1 MLNWKKFNNIEV
13 FKVLRIK
20 RGAVITVDRAD
31 GTLANLDLAE
41 LAAINSIASASSAG
55 LAITGAISATTIQ
68 VTDVID
74 FVNAD
79 QRTQIGFEAGKYDLG
94 QFNTWVG
101 YQAGSASSATGK
113 TSAADNNNGIG
124 YQSLFFNETGASN
137 NALGVNALYNNKGG
151 SNNNGIGH
159 NALVS
164 NVNGSNNNAMGSGA
178 GRYLTDGTTVNA
190 APANSVFLGHG
201 TKALADSQTN
211 QIVIG
216 FDATGIGSNSVVLG
230 NDSILF
236 TALKGSV
243 GIGKTNPAT
252 QLEISTDGATKPS
265 TNTWTIAS
273 DERLKTDITL
283 ADLDRCYEIVK
294 YLPLK
299 RYTWKD
305 SSYTLGDVK
314 DRAKLGWIA
323 QDVQQVFPK
332 STPTRKFDFVPEDDG
347 FENVKEQVTI
357 DEARTTESTSIEI
370 IDGIPTRK
378 MTSTTET
385 VTVPQF
391 DEVAVVDEMG
401 RPVIVDGAPMMHAV
415 PRMRTVSRP
424 KTKTVTID
432 DCLSLNSDQIYA
444 AMYGAIQMLIAK
456 VEALEAR

>member
-1 MLNWKKFNNIEV
+1 MS
-13 FKVLRIK
+13 
-20 RGAVITVDRAD
+20 D
-31 GTLANLDLAE
+31 
-41 LAAINSIASASSAG
+41 S
-55 LAITGAISATTIQ
+55 
-68 VTDVID
+68 
-74 FVNAD
+74 
-79 QRTQIGFEAGKYDLG
+79 
-94 QFNTWVG
+94 
-101 YQAGSASSATGK
+101 GK
-113 TSAADNNNGIG
+113 TTGDAD
-124 YQSLFFNETGASN
+124 YTP
-137 NALGVNALYNNKGG
+137 
-151 SNNNGIGH
+151 
-159 NALVS
+159 
-164 NVNGSNNNAMGSGA
+164 
-178 GRYLTDGTTVNA
+178 TT
-190 APANSVFLGHG
+190 H
-201 TKALADSQTN
+201 
-211 QIVIG
+211 
-216 FDATGIGSNSVVLG
+216 
-230 NDSILF
+230 F
-236 TALKGSV
+236 TITPGGSV
-243 GIGKTNPAT
+243 GIGKAPTS

-294 YLPLK
+294 DLPLK

-347 FENVKEQVTI
+347 FEEVKEQVTI
-357 DEARTTESTSIEI
+357 DEARTTKSTSIEI

-415 PRMRTVSRP
+415 PRMRTVSKA

-432 DCLSLNSDQIYA
+432 DCIYLNSDQIYA

>member
-55 LAITGAISATTIQ
+55 LAITGAISCTTGANLATSSGNVGIGTTSPAAKLDIGGAGS
-68 VTDVID
+68 TT
-74 FVNAD
+74 NAGTEFLKLAATSNSYGPHIGTSN
-79 QRTQIGFEAGKYDLG
+79 RTYTHFSGSGNTSAFNLG
-94 QFNTWVG
+94 LNG
-101 YQAGSASSATGK
+101 YQGSNPALGNWATVAPGLTAATVSFLAFELSTGFRFMSDSGK
-113 TSAADNNNGIG
+113 TTGDAA
-124 YQSLFFNETGASN
+124 YTP
-137 NALGVNALYNNKGG
+137 
-151 SNNNGIGH
+151 
-159 NALVS
+159 
-164 NVNGSNNNAMGSGA
+164 
-178 GRYLTDGTTVNA
+178 TT
-190 APANSVFLGHG
+190 H
-201 TKALADSQTN
+201 
-211 QIVIG
+211 
-216 FDATGIGSNSVVLG
+216 
-230 NDSILF
+230 F
-236 TALKGSV
+236 TITPGGSV
-243 GIGKTNPAT
+243 GIGKAPTS

-294 YLPLK
+294 DLPLK

-347 FENVKEQVTI
+347 FEEVKEQVTI

-378 MTSTTET
+378 MTRTTKT

-415 PRMRTVSRP
+415 PRMRTVSKA

-432 DCLSLNSDQIYA
+432 DCIYLNSDQIYA
-444 AMYGAIQMLIAK
+444 AMYGAIQLLIAK